1 MRPNYLTNPF
11 LYSST
16 NFFNA
21 CLSEANN
28 LKLIFQFSCKTSSN
42 LRKLFKQLVVNI
54 LVVSCVLA
62 LDFSLKNNS
71 HYLFCSIICLRTS
84 IIIHISSPFF
94 DPSTILPY
102 NSSLFALRSGVN
114 FSFSIFQQILE
125 VIQKF
130 SLIIQSSPL
139 QVLFVLFLNSQYLL
153 LPSF

>member
-62 LDFSLKNNS
+62 LDFSLKYSS
-71 HYLFCSIICLRTS
+71 HYLFCSMICLRTN
-84 IIIHISSPFF
+84 IIIHISSLFSIPPQSFHTIHHFLPSVRESIFHSAFF
-94 DPSTILPY
+94 RKFQKSYRNFPS
-102 NSSLFALRSGVN
+102 
-114 FSFSIFQQILE
+114 SFS
-125 VIQKF
+125 
-130 SLIIQSSPL
+130 PAHCRCY
-139 QVLFVLFLNSQYLL
+139 LFCF
-153 LPSF
+153 